1 MSLNSVID
9 NIISSFEEC
18 SDETVQTVIEY
29 LRSAKNVNDQCKR
42 LIIDRGVE
50 LLNKY
55 ATVCR

>member
-9 NIISSFEEC
+9 NIISSFEGC

-29 LRSAKNVNDQCKR
+29 LRSAKHVDDQCKR

-55 ATVCR
+55 ATLCR